1 MSGKARKTQQ
11 QIEDGAA
18 ILAGIVGIADAHAAG
33 RIDVAD
39 AMAQV
44 VAQRI
49 DTVRRWGHALETDP
63 NHGDSVGELDT
74 ILGAYGATT
83 TAHSMGTCLGELE
96 RSDLAWEDAMG
107 VLHGEV

>member
-1 MSGKARKTQQ
+1 MMYQSEGGAHGAATHSTESIMSGKARKTQQ

-18 ILAGIVGIADAHAAG
+18 LLAGMFTIAEQHAAG
-33 RIDVAD
+33 RIDVSD

-49 DTVRRWGHALETDP
+49 ASVVRWGHALETDP

-74 ILGAYGATT
+74 ILGAYGLT
-83 TAHSMGTCLGELE
+83 
-96 RSDLAWEDAMG
+96 
-107 VLHGEV
+107 